1 MINKGQVIL
10 EMGNLKLAA
19 FCVQH
24 AAFMNDNLSKKH
36 HRSNTL
42 TDQTMIPAQG
52 RLLSSRNYN
61 TNSKMAGGGPS
72 LSRFSRMT
80 TQSNQSTT
88 SNVNHS
94 VTQQA
99 LVYLFLK
106 NYKKA
111 VEILERELRIK
122 PSTEIFNLLGR
133 VNMKSKT
140 WDAAVDAFE
149 KSISLNVS

>member
-1 MINKGQVIL
+1 
-10 EMGNLKLAA
+10 MGDLKLAA

-24 AAFMNDNLSKKH
+24 AAFMNDNLNKKN

-42 TDQTMIPAQG
+42 TDQKMPAQG
-52 RLLSSRNYN
+52 RLLSSRN
-61 TNSKMAGGGPS
+61 TNSKMAGGVGPS

-80 TQSNQSTT
+80 TQSNQSNS
-88 SNVNHS
+88 SNINHS

-111 VEILERELRIK
+111 VDILERELRIK

-133 VNMKSKT
+133 VNMKSKS
-140 WDAAVDAFE
+140 WEAAVDAFE
-149 KSISLNVS
+149 KSISLNVIFIS